1 MKRAIILRVMDNV
14 STQNWLKEMSQQPD
28 WLRYTVIGAGV
39 AGDPVHIPWIIE
51 HMEVP
56 ELARVAGEA
65 FTMTTGVDIA
75 LFWSPSPR
83 VSTKTDPWREV
94 RRGSKQDNIEAVE
107 KHQRDI

>member
-75 LFWSPSPR
+75 LF
-83 VSTKTDPWREV
+83 
-94 RRGSKQDNIEAVE
+94 
-107 KHQRDI
+107 